1 MGSLQPGFASSD
13 LVELVEV
20 RSGERPTL
28 PPALHRPVARIRSPI
43 AEHRGWA
50 SAQTVG
56 LEGSA
61 TALPDAGVLA
71 GPLVRALAVALP
83 TAIVFGPQ
91 VGLLTGIIAVACG
104 AFRDGRDGVSFTLG
118 DGFLPYRPDTG
129 WPRGVRED
137 DDVRWSWAPHGGTQ
151 QAARG

>member
-1 MGSLQPGFASSD
+1 MGNLQPGFASSD

-20 RSGERPTL
+20 RPGERPTL

-50 SAQTVG
+50 SAQALG
-56 LEGSA
+56 REGSA
-61 TALPDAGVLA
+61 TALQNAGA
-71 GPLVRALAVALP
+71 PIGPLVRALAVALP
-83 TAIVFGPQ
+83 IAIVFGPQ
-91 VGLLTGIIAVACG
+91 VGLLAGIGAVAYG
-104 AFRDGRDGVSFTLG
+104 ALWEGRDGMAFTLG

-129 WPRGVRED
+129 WPHGVRED
-137 DDVRWSWAPHGGTQ
+137 DDVRWSWGGTQ